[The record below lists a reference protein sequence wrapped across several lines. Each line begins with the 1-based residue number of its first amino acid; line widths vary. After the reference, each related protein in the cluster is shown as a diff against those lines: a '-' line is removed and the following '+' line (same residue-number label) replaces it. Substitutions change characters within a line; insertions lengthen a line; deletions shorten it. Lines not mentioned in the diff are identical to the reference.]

1 MNESN
6 INIKERN
13 SNMLV
18 QGVLYLFG
26 SVMSLIIALTPFLS
40 SDAMKIKTV
49 FYIVGGALFALFA
62 SMFVL
67 LLYKECNPKN
77 AIVIT
82 SRGFYDR
89 NNVGEGILIEW
100 TNVASV
106 KMLKRNQNPFFGIIL
121 ENTDIVLAQ
130 MNKKNSEEMR
140 ENIEESL
147 PHIIISQKEVRT
159 PIKDIND
166 IFVKLIR
173 ESRVLKHDSD
183 RKAKNNPFTT
193 DDVLRAF
200 GKLPAKEEDV
210 TQDAVDEVIDQQN
223 DEVAANNVS
232 TASPAPAAVNNEPK
246 DAEESVNEDSFYAAL
261 KQKTDKN
268 NLHEELSTTS
278 KSTSTVS
285 NIEDKTDVIIEET
298 DDIPDDM
305 PDDMPD
311 EIKEILAKSRSS
323 KISEIEKLLTDSDT
337 PISHRKQQQE
347 EIAVSATTDSEPVD
361 SEPVDTETFD
371 VNNESDSIDNLEI
384 SINSQDKTT
393 KNAHD
398 SNTDTKE
405 FITAKVLIEPEEDE
419 DDTFIVP
426 EPIEYDEEE

>member
-89 NNVGEGILIEW
+89 NNVGEDILVEW

-130 MNKKNSEEMR
+130 MNKKNSKEMR
-140 ENIEESL
+140 ENIEENL

-223 DEVAANNVS
+223 DEVAANDVS
-232 TASPAPAAVNNEPK
+232 TASPAPAAVNKEPK

-268 NLHEELSTTS
+268 DLHEELSTTS
-278 KSTSTVS
+278 ESTSTVS
-285 NIEDKTDVIIEET
+285 NKEDKTDVIIEET
-298 DDIPDDM
+298 DDIH
-305 PDDMPD
+305 DDMPD

-347 EIAVSATTDSEPVD
+347 EIAVSATTDSE
-361 SEPVDTETFD
+361 SVDTETFD

-419 DDTFIVP
+419 DDDTFIVP

>member
-13 SNMLV
+13 NNMLV

-130 MNKKNSEEMR
+130 INKKNSQEMR
-140 ENIEESL
+140 ENIEENL

-223 DEVAANNVS
+223 DKVAANNVS

-278 KSTSTVS
+278 ESTSTVS
-285 NIEDKTDVIIEET
+285 NKEDKADVIIEET
-298 DDIPDDM
+298 DDI

-347 EIAVSATTDSEPVD
+347 EIAVSATTVSEPVD
-361 SEPVDTETFD
+361 SEPVNTEKFD
-371 VNNESDSIDNLEI
+371 VNSESDSIDNLQI
-384 SINSQDKTT
+384 SLNSQDKAT

-419 DDTFIVP
+419 DDDTFIVP

>member
-121 ENTDIVLAQ
+121 ENTDIILAQ

-140 ENIEESL
+140 ENIEENL

-210 TQDAVDEVIDQQN
+210 TQDAVDDVIDQQN

-232 TASPAPAAVNNEPK
+232 TASPAPADVNKEPK

-268 NLHEELSTTS
+268 DLHEELSTTS
-278 KSTSTVS
+278 ESTSTVS
-285 NIEDKTDVIIEET
+285 NKEDKTDVIIEQT
-298 DDIPDDM
+298 DDI

-347 EIAVSATTDSEPVD
+347 EIAVSVTTD

-384 SINSQDKTT
+384 SLNSQDKAT

-419 DDTFIVP
+419 DDDTFIVP

>member
-89 NNVGEGILIEW
+89 NNVGEGILVEW

-130 MNKKNSEEMR
+130 MNKKNSQEMR
-140 ENIEESL
+140 ENIEENL
-147 PHIIISQKEVRT
+147 PHIII
-159 PIKDIND
+159 
-166 IFVKLIR
+166 
-173 ESRVLKHDSD
+173 
-183 RKAKNNPFTT
+183 
-193 DDVLRAF
+193 
-200 GKLPAKEEDV
+200 
-210 TQDAVDEVIDQQN
+210 
-223 DEVAANNVS
+223 
-232 TASPAPAAVNNEPK
+232 
-246 DAEESVNEDSFYAAL
+246 
-261 KQKTDKN
+261 
-268 NLHEELSTTS
+268 
-278 KSTSTVS
+278 
-285 NIEDKTDVIIEET
+285 
-298 DDIPDDM
+298 
-305 PDDMPD
+305 
-311 EIKEILAKSRSS
+311 
-323 KISEIEKLLTDSDT
+323 
-337 PISHRKQQQE
+337 
-347 EIAVSATTDSEPVD
+347 
-361 SEPVDTETFD
+361 
-371 VNNESDSIDNLEI
+371 
-384 SINSQDKTT
+384 
-393 KNAHD
+393 
-398 SNTDTKE
+398 
-405 FITAKVLIEPEEDE
+405 
-419 DDTFIVP
+419 
-426 EPIEYDEEE
+426 

>member
-89 NNVGEGILIEW
+89 NNIGEGILVEW

-140 ENIEESL
+140 ENIEENL
-147 PHIIISQKEVRT
+147 PHIIISQKDVRT

-183 RKAKNNPFTT
+183 REAKNNPFTT

-223 DEVAANNVS
+223 DEVPANNVS
-232 TASPAPAAVNNEPK
+232 AASPAPATVNKEPQ

-285 NIEDKTDVIIEET
+285 NKEDKTDVIIEET
-298 DDIPDDM
+298 DDI

-347 EIAVSATTDSEPVD
+347 EIAVTATTDSEPVD
-361 SEPVDTETFD
+361 SEPVDTEKFD

-384 SINSQDKTT
+384 SLNSQDKAT

-405 FITAKVLIEPEEDE
+405 FITAKVLIESEEDE
-419 DDTFIVP
+419 DDDTFIVP

>member
-89 NNVGEGILIEW
+89 NNVGEGILVEW

-140 ENIEESL
+140 ENIEENL

-232 TASPAPAAVNNEPK
+232 TASPAPAAVNSEPK

-278 KSTSTVS
+278 ESTSTVL
-285 NIEDKTDVIIEET
+285 NKEDETDVIIDET
-298 DDIPDDM
+298 DDI

-337 PISHRKQQQE
+337 PIPHRKQQQE
-347 EIAVSATTDSEPVD
+347 EIAFSATTD

-384 SINSQDKTT
+384 SLNSQDKTT

-419 DDTFIVP
+419 DDDTFIIP

>member
-89 NNVGEGILIEW
+89 NNVGEGILVEW

-140 ENIEESL
+140 ENIEENL

-232 TASPAPAAVNNEPK
+232 TASPAPAAVNSEPK

-278 KSTSTVS
+278 ESTSTVL
-285 NIEDKTDVIIEET
+285 NKEDETDVIIDET
-298 DDIPDDM
+298 DDI

-337 PISHRKQQQE
+337 PIPHRKQQQE
-347 EIAVSATTDSEPVD
+347 EIAVSATTD

-384 SINSQDKTT
+384 SLNSQDKTT

-419 DDTFIVP
+419 DDDTFIIP

>member
-140 ENIEESL
+140 ENIEENL
-147 PHIIISQKEVRT
+147 PHIIISQKDVRT

-200 GKLPAKEEDV
+200 GKLPVKEEDV
-210 TQDAVDEVIDQQN
+210 TQDALDEVIDQQN
-223 DEVAANNVS
+223 DEVSANNAS
-232 TASPAPAAVNNEPK
+232 TASPAPAAVNKEPK

-278 KSTSTVS
+278 ENTSTLS
-285 NIEDKTDVIIEET
+285 NKEDKTDVIIEET
-298 DDIPDDM
+298 DDI

-361 SEPVDTETFD
+361 SESVDTETFD

-384 SINSQDKTT
+384 SLNSQDKTT
-393 KNAHD
+393 KNVHD

-419 DDTFIVP
+419 DDDTFIIP

>member
-89 NNVGEGILIEW
+89 NNVGEGILVEW

-140 ENIEESL
+140 ENIEENL

-246 DAEESVNEDSFYAAL
+246 DAEDSVNEDSFYAAL

-268 NLHEELSTTS
+268 DLHKELSTTS
-278 KSTSTVS
+278 ESTSTVS
-285 NIEDKTDVIIEET
+285 NKEDKTDVRIEET
-298 DDIPDDM
+298 DDI

-371 VNNESDSIDNLEI
+371 VNNKSDSIDNLEI
-384 SINSQDKTT
+384 SLNSQDKAT
-393 KNAHD
+393 KNVHD

-405 FITAKVLIEPEEDE
+405 FVTAKVLIEPEEDE
-419 DDTFIVP
+419 DDDTFIVP